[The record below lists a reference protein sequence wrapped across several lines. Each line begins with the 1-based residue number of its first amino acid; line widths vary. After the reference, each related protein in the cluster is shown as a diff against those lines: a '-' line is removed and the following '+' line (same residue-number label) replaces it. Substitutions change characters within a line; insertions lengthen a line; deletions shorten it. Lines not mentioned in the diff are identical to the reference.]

1 MRKVNH
7 ATDNSRSAPKAGA
20 ADAVKPTAAW
30 VRAQRAPRRKRTD
43 RASALQLGAINLASN
58 RHA

>member
-1 MRKVNH
+1 VNH
-7 ATDNSRSAPKAGA
+7 ANDNSRSAAKAGA
-20 ADAVKPTAAW
+20 TDAVKPAATW
-30 VRAQRAPRRKRTD
+30 VRGQRAPRRKRTD

>member
-1 MRKVNH
+1 VNH